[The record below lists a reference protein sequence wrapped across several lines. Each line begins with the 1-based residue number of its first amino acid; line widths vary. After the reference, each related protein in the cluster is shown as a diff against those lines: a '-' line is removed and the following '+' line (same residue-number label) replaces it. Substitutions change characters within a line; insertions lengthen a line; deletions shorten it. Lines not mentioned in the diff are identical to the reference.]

1 MEVKLMGCGRNE
13 DIVDNR
19 RPTHDNCIC
28 EVVRAI
34 RRIQDIREELDC
46 DDCRTDCFLT
56 PLGSLSP
63 NRRRANTRVF
73 TLSTDDGD
81 LFKAFFRHERR
92 ERERDREREVLSTN
106 QNERERER
114 DCENENCFSV
124 FFRVQNVFDNC
135 CATLEVLEPRDE
147 RGRRVR
153 LFKNGKLDFAE
164 FCRVERF
171 ERTGSC
177 ITVDLKCFCAIQC
190 VRDVHIRC
198 EESSSF

>member
-1 MEVKLMGCGRNE
+1 MGCGRNE
-13 DIVDNR
+13 ESSNIRNQEIR
-19 RPTHDNCIC
+19 NQDNCIC

-34 RRIQDIREELDC
+34 RRIQDLREELDC

-81 LFKAFFRHERR
+81 LFKAFFRHLRR
-92 ERERDREREVLSTN
+92 ERERDREREISPTN
-106 QNERERER
+106 QNERER

-190 VRDVHIRC
+190 VKDVFIDC
-198 EESSSF
+198 DESSSF